1 MELISRISALGTAV
15 VLIEHDVALVM
26 SISDRVTVLEYGR
39 TIAVGP
45 PAEIREDQRVIAAYL
60 GVPDD
65 PETDLVTE
73 VLR

>member
-1 MELISRISALGTAV
+1 
-15 VLIEHDVALVM
+15 M